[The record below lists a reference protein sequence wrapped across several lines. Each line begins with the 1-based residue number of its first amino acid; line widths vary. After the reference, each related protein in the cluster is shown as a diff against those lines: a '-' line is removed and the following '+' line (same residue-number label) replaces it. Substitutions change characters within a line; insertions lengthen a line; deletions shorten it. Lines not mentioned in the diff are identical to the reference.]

1 MTYLQISHALNWNI
15 EKMLAGSDRF
25 PSMDTKEGRVQLA
38 SGTLVSSTM
47 AFFGQ
52 MILLWVRHQ
61 WWALWRADGEF
72 NAPSAA
78 QSCVWLMSM
87 CSSERMLEK
96 VVLHFKLLL
105 GSCAVHNVLRRHFCE
120 MCFLWYSLHS
130 FSRRVTWNVTKQSV
144 LEEQDVNK

>member
-1 MTYLQISHALNWNI
+1 MAYLQISRALEWNT
-15 EKMLAGSDRF
+15 EKMLAGSDTF
-25 PSMDTKEGRVQLA
+25 PYMDTEERRVHLA

-52 MILLWVRHQ
+52 MTLLWVRHQ

-87 CSSERMLEK
+87 CSSEKMLEK

-105 GSCAVHNVLRRHFCE
+105 GRCAVHNGCRGTSVRCAFFDTVYKVSAKRNLEWHETVSLGGIRH
-120 MCFLWYSLHS
+120 M
-130 FSRRVTWNVTKQSV
+130 
-144 LEEQDVNK
+144 NK